1 VFILDWKSFFIK
13 NVNEF
18 IKLKKIQEEIF
29 LLDKEIPEQVFQKE
43 FSNYRFEQF
52 DNLMSEEFW
61 ATICKLAEWSKDDY
75 VTFAV
80 LSPHP
85 MDYYYKEFGYFNWLE
100 LPMNLSG
107 DDYLNI
113 LNEGPQNYEA
123 DSIINNS
130 TIITLFSP
138 SKKWGIWADRD
149 YEINVIAFN
158 DNDLNIDAVL
168 DTKVWLSAE
177 NEAVQEWMSYTFRP
191 DFKVP
196 YSISNKLIMN
206 YAKNK

>member
-1 VFILDWKSFFIK
+1 MDWKSFFIK
-13 NVNEF
+13 DVNKF
-18 IKLKKIQEEIF
+18 NKLKNIQEDIF
-29 LLDKEIPEQVFQKE
+29 LLDKEFPNQVFQKE

-61 ATICKLAEWSKDDY
+61 TTIRRLAEWSKDEY
-75 VTFAV
+75 VIFAV

-85 MDYYYKEFGYFNWLE
+85 KDYYYKEFGYFNWLE
-100 LPMNLSG
+100 LPINLTG
-107 DDYLNI
+107 DDYLDI

-123 DSIINNS
+123 DAIINNS
-130 TIITLFSP
+130 FIITLFSP

-149 YEINVIAFN
+149 YEITVIAFN
-158 DNDLNIDAVL
+158 DNDLNIDVVL

-177 NEAVQEWMSYTFRP
+177 NEVVQEWMSYTFRP

-196 YSISNKLIMN
+196 HSISNKLIMN
-206 YAKNK
+206 YAKNR